1 MGRGPQVIST
11 QIFNGGLVALVSLVT
26 AAIALTGLIMVAPR
40 LSRTGGTPRGG
51 TRPNLSP
58 EPLADP
64 DDGSLVIPDDAREL
78 TGDRELILV

>member
-1 MGRGPQVIST
+1 MISMH
-11 QIFNGGLVALVSLVT
+11 ILNGGLMALVSLVV
-26 AAIALTGLIMVAPR
+26 AAIAVTGLMMAAPR
-40 LSRTGGTPRGG
+40 LSRAGGTPHGG

-58 EPLADP
+58 EPLPNP